1 MPALR
6 FGCAWNDGNPT
17 HHTHCS
23 TTAKDESQNGSNGSD
38 HYLYFRPSLS
48 STWNTLMTQL
58 VAVFHYE
65 PMRTALASSVW
76 APKWYSTAAG
86 CLVGRR
92 MNLHRVW
99 RSDNPESQIQTKLP
113 RTLNLSQSSKVQAAS
128 DSLPPWGLL
137 LIRWSNWSQDVE
149 NRLHQGSVSVLAGT
163 ATTTTTTTTITT
175 SNTLRLDLLLRKV
188 YL

>member
-1 MPALR
+1 MA
-6 FGCAWNDGNPT
+6 ANAT

-65 PMRTALASSVW
+65 PMRTALASSVR

-137 LIRWSNWSQDVE
+137 LIRWSNWSQDVSG
-149 NRLHQGSVSVLAGT
+149 LDTLGFGCVGT
-163 ATTTTTTTTITT
+163 AQQFWTGGVGCPDTYSEFVRGCP
-175 SNTLRLDLLLRKV
+175 SNGDRRTG
-188 YL
+188 